1 MAISEKDFQ
10 AVWIISLCFYSVLA
24 VAQPRP
30 KITDFSGEWGGHFT
44 YCYYDK
50 KKVKRIVH
58 SQERYIL
65 RQKGNRVSGLW
76 FDDKGLRGKL
86 QGNVQKNKL
95 ISKECFEN
103 RYGGT
108 EDEEVTCPNYNFEGY
123 FIKKGN
129 RLIKYEDGG
138 KTGYDISGIM
148 PYYVELRKG
157 EKPPVKRLGK
167 CTKINTY

>member
-1 MAISEKDFQ
+1 M
-10 AVWIISLCFYSVLA
+10 A
-24 VAQPRP
+24 VAQPRQ

-44 YCYYDK
+44 FCFYDK
-50 KKVKRIVH
+50 KTKEKDIIH

-65 RQKGNRVSGLW
+65 KQKGSKVTGLW

-148 PYYVELRKG
+148 PYYVGLRKG

-167 CTKINTY
+167 CTKINTS